1 MTITRRQLDS
11 EYAEWFRGMRHAEEA
26 KREILELFGTEP
38 DEDHTWTEQDL
49 GPRRHFPTGSR
60 LQAAMAV
67 EKSRRELV
75 RLLS

>member
-11 EYAEWFRGMRHAEEA
+11 EYTEWFRGMRHAEEA

-49 GPRRHFPTGSR
+49 YEQSKKIIDRWNQHNFD
-60 LQAAMAV
+60 
-67 EKSRRELV
+67 KN
-75 RLLS
+75 

>member
-38 DEDHTWTEQDL
+38 DEDPPGQNRIFTCSHGRSSIAGIVIILIKTDL
-49 GPRRHFPTGSR
+49 NVH
-60 LQAAMAV
+60 
-67 EKSRRELV
+67 
-75 RLLS
+75 